1 MESERMTRVMGIVN
15 VTPDSFSDGGKY
27 FRPEEAVRRALNLID
42 DGADIIDI
50 GAEST
55 RPGSVPISWEEEWSR
70 LEPVFKGL
78 SPRGCP
84 RRKGLSPQSVSV
96 QSDLDDRA
104 NLLQKDNSAKNK
116 DKISVITEGSVPTS
130 AVPEGP
136 VPRDAEGSVPISVPI
151 SVDTYHPETARL
163 AVESGASIINC
174 VYPEPIGEM
183 LEILRENPNVELV
196 MPASAWEMR
205 DERWVMR
212 DERWVMRDERW
223 VMGDERW
230 GMGDL
235 ASRIYIDPMIG
246 FGTTRE
252 EDLELL
258 RSVPELAKKARV
270 LVGASRKRLVKKL
283 TGEKVTGKNL
293 GGNLGIAVWAA
304 MNGASVVRVHDVRET
319 FQALKVIGAI
329 CGRICG

>member
-42 DGADIIDI
+42 EGADIIDI

-70 LEPVFKGL
+70 LEPVLKGL
-78 SPRGCP
+78 SPRCP
-84 RRKGLSPQSVSV
+84 PRCLSRRKGLSPQSVSV

-116 DKISVITEGSVPTS
+116 DKMSVITGGSVPTS
-130 AVPEGP
+130 EVSEG
-136 VPRDAEGSVPISVPI
+136 SVPI

-183 LEILRENPNVELV
+183 LEILRENPNIELV

-205 DERWVMR
+205 
-212 DERWVMRDERW
+212 
-223 VMGDERW
+223 DERW

-304 MNGASVVRVHDVRET
+304 MNGATVVRVHDVRET

>member
-1 MESERMTRVMGIVN
+1 MESERIARVMGIVN

-42 DGADIIDI
+42 EGADIIDI

-70 LEPVFKGL
+70 LEPVLKGL
-78 SPRGCP
+78 SPRCP
-84 RRKGLSPQSVSV
+84 PQCPSRRKGLSPQSVSV
-96 QSDLDDRA
+96 QSDIDDRA

-116 DKISVITEGSVPTS
+116 DKISVITGGSVPTS
-130 AVPEGP
+130 EVSEG
-136 VPRDAEGSVPISVPI
+136 SVPI

-163 AVESGASIINC
+163 AVEAGARIINC

-183 LEILRENPNVELV
+183 LEILRERQHVELV
-196 MPASAWEMR
+196 MPASAF
-205 DERWVMR
+205 
-212 DERWVMRDERW
+212 
-223 VMGDERW
+223 
-230 GMGDL
+230 GMVGEDL
-235 ASRIYIDPMIG
+235 LSRIYIDPMIG
-246 FGTTRE
+246 FGTTRD

-258 RSVPELAKKARV
+258 RSVPEFAKKARV

-329 CGRICG
+329 CGRIYG

>member
-1 MESERMTRVMGIVN
+1 MGIVN

-42 DGADIIDI
+42 EGADIIDI

-70 LEPVFKGL
+70 LEPVLKGL
-78 SPRGCP
+78 SPRCP
-84 RRKGLSPQSVSV
+84 SRRKGLSPQSVSV

-116 DKISVITEGSVPTS
+116 DKISVITGGSVPTS
-130 AVPEGP
+130 EVSEG
-136 VPRDAEGSVPISVPI
+136 SVPI

-174 VYPEPIGEM
+174 VYPEPVEEM

-196 MPASAWEMR
+196 MPVSAF
-205 DERWVMR
+205 
-212 DERWVMRDERW
+212 
-223 VMGDERW
+223 
-230 GMGDL
+230 GMAGEDL
-235 ASRIYIDPMIG
+235 LSRIYIDPMIG

-304 MNGASVVRVHDVRET
+304 MNGATVVRVHDVRET

>member
-42 DGADIIDI
+42 EGADIIDI

-70 LEPVFKGL
+70 LEPVLKGL
-78 SPRGCP
+78 SPRCP
-84 RRKGLSPQSVSV
+84 SRRKGLSPQSVSV

-116 DKISVITEGSVPTS
+116 DKISVITGGSVPTS
-130 AVPEGP
+130 EVSEG
-136 VPRDAEGSVPISVPI
+136 SVPI

-174 VYPEPIGEM
+174 VYPEPVEEM

-196 MPASAWEMR
+196 MPVSAF
-205 DERWVMR
+205 
-212 DERWVMRDERW
+212 
-223 VMGDERW
+223 
-230 GMGDL
+230 GMAGEDL
-235 ASRIYIDPMIG
+235 LSRIYIDPMIG

-304 MNGASVVRVHDVRET
+304 MNGATVVRVHDVRET